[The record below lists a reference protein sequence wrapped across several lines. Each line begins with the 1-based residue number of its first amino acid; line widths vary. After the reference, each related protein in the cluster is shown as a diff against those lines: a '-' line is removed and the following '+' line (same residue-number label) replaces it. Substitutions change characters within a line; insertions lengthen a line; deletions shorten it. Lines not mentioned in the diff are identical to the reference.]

1 MTKRLYRAEQVLDAL
16 LSDDEDFDLDDPDE
30 PIMEGSDDE
39 FSDMELASDDEYEQE
54 GENEGSPSSPQPPD
68 HFGMSTLSSLS
79 PSPQSS
85 PSPSVPTSPTPPCAP
100 VWTNTLNPVTI
111 QPFTSPVGPT
121 VPIPES
127 PVDVFDLFFTDDIL
141 QKTVEESN
149 RYAQQVMGQEK
160 YDNWRKITIPEL
172 RAHMG
177 FSILMGVNKLPEIE
191 DYWKKDPHL
200 HYGPIADR
208 ITRDRF
214 RDISRYLHF
223 VDNSTLVPRGSPG
236 HDRLGKVRPMIDHLS
251 SKFASTY
258 TPHCETAVDEAM
270 IKFQGRSSL
279 KQYMPMKPVKRG
291 IKVWVLGDSHNGY
304 FSRFDIYTG
313 KGASPEKG
321 LGARVVK
328 SLTEPLKNK
337 FHHVYFDNFFTSE
350 QLLTDLEKD
359 GIYGC
364 GTARKD
370 RRGFPDALKKPKLK
384 ERYIHKHCYTKQ
396 S

>member
-1 MTKRLYRAEQVLDAL
+1 
-16 LSDDEDFDLDDPDE
+16 
-30 PIMEGSDDE
+30 
-39 FSDMELASDDEYEQE
+39 
-54 GENEGSPSSPQPPD
+54 
-68 HFGMSTLSSLS
+68 
-79 PSPQSS
+79 
-85 PSPSVPTSPTPPCAP
+85 
-100 VWTNTLNPVTI
+100 
-111 QPFTSPVGPT
+111 
-121 VPIPES
+121 
-127 PVDVFDLFFTDDIL
+127 
-141 QKTVEESN
+141 
-149 RYAQQVMGQEK
+149 
-160 YDNWRKITIPEL
+160 
-172 RAHMG
+172 
-177 FSILMGVNKLPEIE
+177 
-191 DYWKKDPHL
+191 
-200 HYGPIADR
+200 
-208 ITRDRF
+208 
-214 RDISRYLHF
+214 
-223 VDNSTLVPRGSPG
+223 
-236 HDRLGKVRPMIDHLS
+236 MIDHLS

-270 IKFQGRSSL
+270 TKFQGRSSL

-396 S
+396 SEVGFTMHTTPLFTCLLHLNTLTLILISHTYMYDRIQLCAYS